1 MCPVSHRRGARSC
14 EGARG
19 VRSGPPAGGRR
30 LTDADATQLA
40 KQHETEAGAG
50 GALRCL
56 WPLPRRVFEH
66 RLVWLLPPHP
76 NFAVAGLGADTR
88 RGCCRRS
95 TVRPPSCFLCTP
107 DPLQYLGGEPCGIC
121 GHRLEQVP
129 GSVQHQH
136 HHQHQ
141 QHQQHQQQPAS
152 ASTPLAPPAAP
163 KPPSAFPSEIVP
175 GFLFLGSYDHASRQ
189 EVLKTLG
196 VASILSV
203 SWGVLFT

>member
-1 MCPVSHRRGARSC
+1 M
-14 EGARG
+14 
-19 VRSGPPAGGRR
+19 
-30 LTDADATQLA
+30 
-40 KQHETEAGAG
+40 
-50 GALRCL
+50 
-56 WPLPRRVFEH
+56 
-66 RLVWLLPPHP
+66 
-76 NFAVAGLGADTR
+76 
-88 RGCCRRS
+88 
-95 TVRPPSCFLCTP
+95 
-107 DPLQYLGGEPCGIC
+107 
-121 GHRLEQVP
+121 
-129 GSVQHQH
+129 QHQH